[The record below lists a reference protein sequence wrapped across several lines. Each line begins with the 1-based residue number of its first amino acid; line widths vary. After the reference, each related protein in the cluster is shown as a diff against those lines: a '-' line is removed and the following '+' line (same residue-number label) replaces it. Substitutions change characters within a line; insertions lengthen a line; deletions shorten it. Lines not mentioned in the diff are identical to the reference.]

1 MYIGGLLRAIRMI
14 NDAKRAQ
21 VLSNNLVLDLH
32 PDRPDYRG
40 LAIGHKIISLQ
51 ADPSFDELE
60 AAGGTVDK
68 QDNTHTVLDDFFLV
82 SGEIPRRTSYEH
94 GLKHAMRFDHE
105 ENDWF
110 SDEVIADERFLMC
123 NLKGLSFCHFLVCV
137 GSDSYQTKESSF
149 LQVAAMQAWSTQRN
163 TQSTFYRIPS
173 PSMLLSGGSISLR
186 ASTSRWKALL
196 RI

>member
-14 NDAKRAQ
+14 NDAKKAQ
-21 VLSNNLVLDLH
+21 NLSNSLVLDLH

-60 AAGGTVDK
+60 EAGGIVDK
-68 QDNTHTVLDDFFLV
+68 QDETHTVLDDFFLI

-94 GLKHAMRFDHE
+94 GLKHAMRFDRE

-110 SDEVIADERFLMC
+110 SDEAIADERFLMC
-123 NLKGLSFCHFLVCV
+123 NLKGLSFCIS
-137 GSDSYQTKESSF
+137 GRYQF
-149 LQVAAMQAWSTQRN
+149 
-163 TQSTFYRIPS
+163 
-173 PSMLLSGGSISLR
+173 
-186 ASTSRWKALL
+186 
-196 RI
+196 